1 MFRERDARSVLGVEH
16 KLKWSV
22 LHNRR
27 IYENGTEMWRG
38 RVGSGPQA
46 HYWRPAWAD
55 FRRITLLLAS
65 ADSIRAR
72 ADLVLFSGQRLSLSR
87 GLPRFYLQNLIEYCR
102 RSATLKK
109 GVSHSNPK
117 FSIAYTNFAGRRYTD
132 ARQGSELEL
141 ARNLPLTSPLF
152 EKLFP
157 MFFIPKGFG
166 PTGAGNRKSSS
177 QISRH

>member
-1 MFRERDARSVLGVEH
+1 MAPRRTTGGLLGPIFEELHSCWQVPIRFEHEQTLFYFRDSDSLCPEA
-16 KLKWSV
+16 
-22 LHNRR
+22 
-27 IYENGTEMWRG
+27 Y
-38 RVGSGPQA
+38 
-46 HYWRPAWAD
+46 PA
-55 FRRITLLLAS
+55 FTI
-65 ADSIRAR
+65 
-72 ADLVLFSGQRLSLSR
+72 
-87 GLPRFYLQNLIEYCR
+87 QNLIEYCR

-109 GVSHSNPK
+109 GVLHSNPK

-166 PTGAGNRKSSS
+166 STGAGNRKSSS
-177 QISRH
+177 QISRRQTRLHVRSF